1 MDAVSDPVALAD
13 LFPHATRAEWLAL
26 VEKTLK
32 GAGVETLETRT
43 ADGLMVKPL
52 YAADDAPPAAPMA
65 REAAGWDIRVVV
77 AAGEDANAHALDAL
91 AGGATSLLVDAR
103 DGGKALARTL
113 DGVVTEVALVALDSG
128 SAGLEAAYA
137 LNSVAKA
144 SPGARLAF
152 HIDPL
157 SAFAE
162 FGGAA
167 PAVEDQ
173 IAATAGFAAQLAETY
188 PKASLFLATGRVI
201 HEAGG
206 APACEIAF
214 AAAAALTYAKALT
227 IAGLDMSQAWGRIV
241 LGLSVEAEPIVGV
254 AKLRAARVVW
264 DRITSACGA
273 GVPAHVEA
281 RSSRRMLA
289 RTDHWTN
296 LVRLT
301 AAGFAAAVG
310 GADAVVL
317 GAFDEPLGREP
328 EFLARRQARNIQLIL
343 KEEAKLGEASDPAAG
358 CWALEAQTDAL
369 ARAAWERLTAIER
382 QGGLI
387 AALTSGSIAREVGE
401 ARANLQAALADKS
414 RRIVGVTDFRP
425 SDPPPDEAKG
435 PQKRSFDAPPP
446 HPISR
451 CPPLAPIRLED
462 LVA

>member
-32 GAGVETLETRT
+32 GASVETLETRT
-43 ADGLMVKPL
+43 ADGLAVKPL
-52 YAADDAPPAAPMA
+52 YAADDAPPATPMA
-65 REAAGWDIRVVV
+65 REATGWDIRAAV
-77 AAGEDANAHALDAL
+77 AAGEGANTRALEAL

-103 DGGKALARTL
+103 DGGEALARTL

-128 SAGLEAAYA
+128 SAGLEAARA
-137 LNSVAKA
+137 LNAVAKA

-162 FGGAA
+162 AA
-167 PAVEDQ
+167 GTAQSVESQ
-173 IAATAGFAAQLAETY
+173 VAAAASFATQLAETY
-188 PKASLFLATGRVI
+188 PKASLFFASGRAV

-206 APACEIAF
+206 APATEIAF
-214 AAAAALTYAKALT
+214 AAAAALAYARALT
-227 IAGLDMSQAWGRIV
+227 AAGLDMAQAWRQIV
-241 LGLSVEAEPIVGV
+241 LGLSIDAEPIGGV
-254 AKLRAARVVW
+254 AKLRAARRVW
-264 DRITSACGA
+264 DRVTGACGA
-273 GVPAHVEA
+273 AIPAQIEA

-296 LVRLT
+296 LIRLT

-310 GADAVVL
+310 GADAIVL

-328 EFLARRQARNIQLIL
+328 ELLARRQARNIQLIL
-343 KEEAKLGEASDPAAG
+343 MEEAKLGAASDPAAG

-369 ARAAWERLTAIER
+369 ARAAWERFTAIER
-382 QGGLI
+382 QGGLVT
-387 AALTSGSIAREVGE
+387 ALTSGAIAREVE
-401 ARANLQAALADKS
+401 AARANLQAALAEKT

-425 SDPPPDEAKG
+425 SDPAPDEG
-435 PQKRSFDAPPP
+435 RGQQQPSSDAPPP
-446 HPISR
+446 DPASPR
-451 CPPLAPIRLED
+451 PALAPIRLED